1 MKLIYLLGAM
11 ALALSSGTA
20 SAISAQ
26 CVSATQFGIPQ
37 CALNPATQAACVASI
52 QANHPECFGT
62 SSSTAA
68 STQAISS
75 TSFQQM
81 QAVSRVIS
89 TRMSAGKARTQVS
102 DSAQSFGLAGGD
114 TAAQWNFWGSVNRD
128 KNTYDRGSYVDAA
141 AATRNNKYNAAVT
154 NLTIGGD
161 YQISPTLVVGLSAA
175 SDNSSGNGESFLN
188 GGSLGIATQNSSGY
202 TVAPYLGW
210 QIDQDWSLDAT
221 LGMGSVK
228 TDTDGIKGKADRL
241 FYGANVNYV
250 TYTGGWQ
257 LTGKG
262 SYLHGQEKSG
272 DMTNAIG
279 GVMAGTAANN
289 KVDQLRLE
297 GQAGY
302 WLNDNAMPYFGLG
315 YSNDINR
322 STTVAA
328 AAQLG
333 KELGKNAFLWTLGVN
348 FFSIQNSVT
357 GGISYN
363 QETGRSYAKNNS
375 LMGNVNVRF

>member
-1 MKLIYLLGAM
+1 MKLIYLLGAI
-11 ALALSSGTA
+11 ALSLSSGTA

-37 CALNPATQAACVASI
+37 CALNPATQAACIASI

-62 SSSTAA
+62 SSNTAA

-81 QAVSRVIS
+81 QAVSKVVS
-89 TRMSAGKARTQVS
+89 MRMATGKNRTQVS
-102 DSAQSFGLAGGD
+102 DSGQSFGLAAGD
-114 TAAQWNFWGSVNRD
+114 TSSKWNFWGSANQD
-128 KNTYDRGSYVDAA
+128 KNSYDRGGYVDAA
-141 AATRNNKYNAAVT
+141 AATRNNKYNASIT

-161 YQISPTLVVGLSAA
+161 YQISPTLVVGLSVA
-175 SDNSSGNGESFLN
+175 SDNSSGNGESFLA
-188 GGSLGIATQNSSGY
+188 GVSQGVAAQSASGY

-250 TYTGGWQ
+250 TYTGDWQ

-315 YSNDINR
+315 YTNDINR

-333 KELGKNAFLWTLGVN
+333 KELGRNAFLWTLGVN

-375 LMGNVNVRF
+375 LMGNVNFRF